1 MYCEALRRDRT
12 HEVAGSSPA
21 SSTKERPAKADLLS
35 VLKTALFGEPAV
47 AKLVKW
53 TTFSHARTNCRLP
66 MNDLPSLP
74 CASIGNW
81 TQATAT
87 VLACF
92 RGFCA
97 SGICHPSPPVA
108 ATGLHKGSYSW
119 YRSTSMT
126 VSHRDSRFRS
136 SFHGRRSP
144 TSSGASR
151 RGGASGSS
159 EHISSSTIALWWLVS
174 S

>member
-1 MYCEALRRDRT
+1 MYCEAVRRDRT
-12 HEVAGSSPA
+12 QEVAGSSPA

-53 TTFSHARTNCRLP
+53 TTFSRARTNCRLP

-108 ATGLHKGSYSW
+108 ATGLHKGSIQLVPIYL
-119 YRSTSMT
+119 
-126 VSHRDSRFRS
+126 DDGQPSRFTVPVQLPREAIANIE
-136 SFHGRRSP
+136 RR
-144 TSSGASR
+144 
-151 RGGASGSS
+151 
-159 EHISSSTIALWWLVS
+159 
-174 S
+174 

>member
-1 MYCEALRRDRT
+1 
-12 HEVAGSSPA
+12 
-21 SSTKERPAKADLLS
+21 
-35 VLKTALFGEPAV
+35 
-47 AKLVKW
+47 
-53 TTFSHARTNCRLP
+53 

-108 ATGLHKGSYSW
+108 ATGLHKGS
-119 YRSTSMT
+119 
-126 VSHRDSRFRS
+126 
-136 SFHGRRSP
+136 
-144 TSSGASR
+144 
-151 RGGASGSS
+151 
-159 EHISSSTIALWWLVS
+159 IQLVS
-174 S
+174 SYLDDGQPLRFTVPVQLPREAIANIERR